1 MLVYVIRHGQSESNL
16 TRRWTGWLDVPL
28 TEQGRR
34 DAQAAREYLKNI
46 RFDKVWSSDLSRAME
61 TARIALPDMAFKTT
75 PLLREYNVGSLAA
88 QPLSIL
94 TQEEMKNA
102 VDNGYALFGGESKED
117 MYQRIRTMMQTLQQQ
132 NTQTVALFAHAGF
145 LRGMADTVLGLR
157 LPHRNLRCNNCT
169 IAIFDYTD
177 GIWQL
182 HSWIN
187 LS

>member
-61 TARIALPDMAFKTT
+61 TARIALPDMAFETT

-94 TQEEMKNA
+94 TQEEMNNA